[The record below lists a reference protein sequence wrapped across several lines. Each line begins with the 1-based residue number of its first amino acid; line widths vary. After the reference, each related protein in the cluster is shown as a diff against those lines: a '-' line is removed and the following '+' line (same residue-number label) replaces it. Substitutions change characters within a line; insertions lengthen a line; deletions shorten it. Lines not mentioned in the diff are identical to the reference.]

1 MNERMNYWRCTQQS
15 VGAWTINTSSIVLC
29 PYDSGL
35 FFSYLFSKQPPLA
48 SHNHCDNSCRTTHS
62 SVSDSN
68 RTAWREPGQVHCAQN
83 LQSLWGFTEVQ
94 EKEASELSGAQGSEL
109 DMPGCDFQLC
119 CFPSVVLR
127 QETSPSKA
135 LGFLFNANNKKTCLQ
150 ELMIM
155 SKAQN
160 KKPEAAVMV
169 LHCRLLNFR
178 ARCNLLP
185 SPWLG

>member
-1 MNERMNYWRCTQQS
+1 MNERMNYWGCTQQS

-35 FFSYLFSKQPPLA
+35 FFSSLFSKQPPLA

-62 SVSDSN
+62 SISDSN
-68 RTAWREPGQVHCAQN
+68 RITWRDPGQVNCAQN

-109 DMPGCDFQLC
+109 DMPAFDFQLC

-160 KKPEAAVMV
+160 KKPEAVVMV
-169 LHCRLLNFR
+169 LHCRLLHLR
-178 ARCNLLP
+178 ARCNLP